1 MVKKVVEV
9 IAYEKL
15 NNNDP
20 LIRVRHT
27 NPSFFRHEGVRTKFE
42 AVYAP
47 SFPKI
52 EEAYEKQG
60 KVVYRPG
67 EEVIEKPPIT
77 LKTEVVNEPP
87 SGLLIEETD
96 NEGNVKETVPV
107 VEEAEEEEEET
118 DWREMKW
125 LELRTFA
132 KQFTDEKIE
141 NKEHAQ
147 EICEQA
153 EKDGRI

>member
-67 EEVIEKPPIT
+67 EEVIIEKPPIT

-107 VEEAEEEEEET
+107 VEEAEEEEQT